1 MHERSLRA
9 LITAEEM
16 RAFSRPSGWRIA
28 RDLTAIWVQIVAAGA
43 LYVLHPAWW
52 TYAAAFVLIA
62 GGQHGLA
69 MATHEFAH
77 YSVWPA
83 KRRLNDALGGWLFG
97 APVGIPLAIFRHR
110 HFEHHRTFSTHEDPK
125 TVYRHSVRG
134 GRLLREIVR
143 GLVGWEFIGHAR
155 IARARHARD
164 AAAGNPGP
172 SLAGALPPLLAA
184 QTAVALVFTL
194 VASPW
199 LYVTLWL
206 LPLVTLSQLL
216 QTMRAIIEHRPLEER
231 MGADSGSRYYGGT
244 AGPFVRSVRAS
255 WWERLLVC
263 KLNFGFHAEHH
274 LWPQVS
280 YQYLPVLRDRLEQA
294 GAFGDAR
301 FDREE
306 TYGSALR
313 KLWRPTAVGGSR

>member
-16 RAFSRPSGWRIA
+16 RVFSRPSGWRIT
-28 RDLTAIWVQIVAAGA
+28 RDLLLIWVQIVAAGA

-52 TYAAAFVLIA
+52 TFAAAFVLIG

-77 YSVWPA
+77 YSGWPG
-83 KRRLNDALGGWLFG
+83 KRRLNDVLGGWLFG
-97 APVGIPLAIFRHR
+97 APVAIPLAIFRHR
-110 HFEHHRTFSTHEDPK
+110 HFEHHRTFGTDHDPK

-134 GRLLREIVR
+134 VRLLREIVR
-143 GLVGWEFIGHAR
+143 GLTAWEFIDHAR
-155 IARARHARD
+155 IARARHAHD

-172 SLAGALPPLLAA
+172 SLAGALPSLLAA
-184 QTAVALVFTL
+184 QSAVALVFAL

-216 QTMRAIIEHRPLEER
+216 QTIRAIIEHRPLEER
-231 MGADSGSRYYGGT
+231 MDANRGSRYYGGT
-244 AGPFVRSVRAS
+244 PGPFVRRVRAS

-280 YQYLPVLRDRLEQA
+280 YQYLPTLRDRLEQA
-294 GAFGDAR
+294 GAFGDTR
-301 FDREE
+301 FDRED

-313 KLWRPTAVGGSR
+313 KLWRPAVAGEPR

>member
-16 RAFSRPSGWRIA
+16 RAFAHPSGWRVA
-28 RDLTAIWVQIVAAGA
+28 RDLVLIWLQIIAGGA
-43 LYVLHPAWW
+43 LYVLHPTWW
-52 TYAAAFVLIA
+52 TGVGAFVIIA

-69 MATHEFAH
+69 LATHEFAH
-77 YSVWPA
+77 YLVWPA
-83 KRRLNDALGGWLFG
+83 NRRLNDLLGGWLFG

-110 HFEHHRTFSTHEDPK
+110 HFEHHRTFSTDEDPK
-125 TVYRHSVRG
+125 TIYRHSLRGVR
-134 GRLLREIVR
+134 LFRELAL
-143 GLVGWEFIGHAR
+143 GLIGWAFVDHAR
-155 IARARHARD
+155 TARARQARE
-164 AAAGNPGP
+164 AAAGTPGP
-172 SLAGALPPLLAA
+172 AVAAALPPLLAA
-184 QTAVALVFTL
+184 QAAIALTFTL

-216 QTMRAIIEHRPLEER
+216 QTLRAIVEHRPLEER
-231 MGADSGSRYYGGT
+231 MGSDPSSGYYGGT

-263 KLNFGFHAEHH
+263 KINFGFHAEHH

-280 YQYLPVLRDRLEQA
+280 YQYLPVLRERLEQA
-294 GAFGDAR
+294 GAFGDVR

-306 TYGSALR
+306 TYGSTLY
-313 KLWRPTAVGGSR
+313 KLWRPAGVRGSQ

>member
-1 MHERSLRA
+1 MHESSLRA
-9 LITAEEM
+9 LITGEEM
-16 RAFSRPSGWRIA
+16 RVFSRPSGWRVA
-28 RDLTAIWVQIVAAGA
+28 RDLMLIWVQIVAGGA
-43 LYVLHPAWW
+43 LFVLHPAWW
-52 TYAAAFVLIA
+52 TFLGAFVLIA

-77 YSVWPA
+77 YLVSPG
-83 KRRLNDALGGWLFG
+83 KRRLNDVLGAWLFG
-97 APVGIPLAIFRHR
+97 AAVGIPFAIFRHR
-110 HFEHHRTFSTHEDPK
+110 HFEHHRTFSTDRDPK

-134 GRLLREIVR
+134 VRLLLEIGR
-143 GLVGWEFIGHAR
+143 GLAGWEFIGHAR

-164 AAAGNPGP
+164 AAAGSHGP
-172 SLAGALPPLLAA
+172 SLVGALPPLLAA
-184 QTAVALVFTL
+184 QSAVALVFTL

-216 QTMRAIIEHRPLEER
+216 QTIRAIIEHRPLDED
-231 MGADSGSRYYGGT
+231 MGASPGSGYYGGT
-244 AGPFVRSVRAS
+244 VGPFVRSVRAS
-255 WWERLLVC
+255 WWERLLLC
-263 KLNFGFHAEHH
+263 KMNFGFHAEHH

-301 FDREE
+301 FAVED

-313 KLWRPTAVGGSR
+313 KLWRPAGAEASR